1 MREMVSVT
9 IPTYNERESV
19 GPVLEK
25 LLFLKWCPKV
35 LLSVLRMG

>member
-25 LLFLKWCPKV
+25 LLFFKWCPKV
-35 LLSVLRMG
+35 LLNVLRMG